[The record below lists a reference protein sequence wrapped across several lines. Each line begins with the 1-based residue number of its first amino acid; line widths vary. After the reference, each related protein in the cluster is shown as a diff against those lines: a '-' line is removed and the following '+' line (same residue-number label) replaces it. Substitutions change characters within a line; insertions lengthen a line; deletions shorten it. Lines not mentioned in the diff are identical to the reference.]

1 MQFHWQKNYK
11 GLVAKCAFVT
21 KSLRRERD
29 EGKKSQ
35 EYTEYL
41 SRFFAESQ
49 PRRSDYSRNDIRQQ
63 AHKVFAVCLFGLL
76 MAWGAVLAQ
85 SSVLDLNSD
94 IRARKKEQQELQ
106 RKINEYQQQIRA
118 AQRKTAT
125 LSNQIN
131 ILDANIGKTRL
142 EINAKELEAIQ
153 LALET
158 TLVERQ
164 ILEEEGRI
172 VSTHDD
178 IGRMLREMRRF
189 DDQGPVEVILAR
201 ATLSEFFDQIFYS
214 TRLLGT
220 LRERLIDIQT
230 IRDILTRNRELLNQ
244 KKTDAEQKLGELSVL
259 KDTFEDERRVKDA
272 LFGKTRAT
280 EEEFQALLK
289 DLRAAAA
296 ALDSEIVTIEK
307 KIRERLDIA
316 DKLAGDTGVLS
327 WPVPPIGGISAGFHD
342 PDYPF
347 RYLFEHNGIDI
358 RTPQGTPVRAAASG
372 YIAKAY
378 NGGLGIQPSYVMLLH
393 NNNLTTVYMHLSAI
407 NVAPD
412 TFLARGDV
420 VGRSGGAPKTSGA
433 GRWSTGPHL
442 HFETRLK
449 GVPVN
454 PIGYLP

>member
-1 MQFHWQKNYK
+1 MQLSWQRNSKVLLLAIGYW
-11 GLVAKCAFVT
+11 LLLPIFVT
-21 KSLRRERD
+21 
-29 EGKKSQ
+29 
-35 EYTEYL
+35 
-41 SRFFAESQ
+41 
-49 PRRSDYSRNDIRQQ
+49 
-63 AHKVFAVCLFGLL
+63 H
-76 MAWGAVLAQ
+76 AQ

-94 IRARKKEQQELQ
+94 IQARKKEQQELQ
-106 RKINEYQQQIRA
+106 RKINEYQSQIRA
-118 AQRKTAT
+118 TQRKAAT

-142 EINAKELEAIQ
+142 EISAKELETIQ

-158 TLVERQ
+158 MLVERQ

-172 VSTHDD
+172 VDTHYD

-220 LRERLIDIQT
+220 LQERLIDIQT
-230 IRDILTRNRELLNQ
+230 IRDILTRNRELLDQ

-259 KDTFEDERRVKDA
+259 KDTFEDERRVKEA

-280 EEEFQALLK
+280 EEEFQVLLR
-289 DLRAAAA
+289 DLRAAAS

-372 YIAKAY
+372 YVAKVY

-393 NNNLTTVYMHLSAI
+393 NNKLTTVYMHVSTI
-407 NVAPD
+407 SVAPD
-412 TFLARGDV
+412 TFVARGDII
-420 VGRSGGAPKTSGA
+420 GRSGGAPRTAGA

-442 HFETRLK
+442 HFETRV
-449 GVPVN
+449 GGIPVN
-454 PIGYLP
+454 PVGYLP